1 MLRPRWA
8 IGVLRLRVAPRR
20 AAVTTGAG
28 AVLVVTSLLITSCG
42 GDGVGGGSG
51 TRLSSAPA
59 STTNVY
65 LDQRSQ
71 GVTRLLDALSTALR
85 SGTPDQLA
93 GLLDP
98 SVAPALRAR
107 LQTVQDNLS
116 SSVPRPDSSSRG
128 QRLQLKEFRYQLAPT
143 EEVETL
149 VGADVQ
155 ARLDQQGSSDTWVA
169 PVELHVAFGGAST
182 PGIDEDEVVVDTQL
196 VAARYDDTWKLVG
209 DSTLAGE
216 PAPPT
221 QMWDLPGLAVAD
233 VPTAGGTSVIASYPD
248 GADGSGT
255 SSPGST
261 APGSTAPG
269 PTAEMVARIRSLLPG
284 AIAAVSAFWGTG
296 WPQRSVLV
304 STADDDQFH
313 ALAASAT
320 DTAAAATIYA
330 HLDLSAGS
338 VTGQR
343 VLLTPVARDL
353 PAPALGVVLRHELT
367 HVATRAQTATTAPMW
382 LTEGVAE
389 YVGRKGTYTRPADA
403 APDLAAAVQAG
414 DTPSDLPTD
423 QQFSVDA
430 DSARMAYQ
438 SAWSV
443 ATFVAAAFGE
453 PRLRALYV
461 AVGASGDAARAD
473 AALSATLGITR
484 AQFVARWRAWLTA
497 ELR

>member
-1 MLRPRWA
+1 MGGLRPRWA
-8 IGVLRLRVAPRR
+8 TLRTG
-20 AAVTTGAG
+20 VTTSAG
-28 AVLVVTSLLITSCG
+28 AVLVVTSLLITACG
-42 GDGVGGGSG
+42 GDGDGVASG
-51 TRLSSAPA
+51 TSSSSVPV
-59 STTNVY
+59 STSNVY

-71 GVTRLLDALSTALR
+71 GVTHLLDALSTALR

-93 GLLDP
+93 ALLDP
-98 SVAPALRAR
+98 SINPALRAR

-116 SSVPRPDSSSRG
+116 SAVRRADTPGRG
-128 QRLQLKEFRYQLAPT
+128 KRLQLKEFRYQLAPT

-169 PVELHVAFGGAST
+169 PVELHVALGGAST
-182 PGIDEDEVVVDTQL
+182 PGIDEDEVVIDTQL

-221 QMWDLPGLAVAD
+221 QMWDLPELAVAD

-248 GADGSGT
+248 GADDAAAT
-255 SSPGST
+255 T
-261 APGSTAPG
+261 AA
-269 PTAEMVARIRSLLPG
+269 MVARIRSLLPG

-296 WPQRSVLV
+296 WPQRSVVV
-304 STADDDQFH
+304 STAADDQFH
-313 ALAASAT
+313 ALADSAT

-414 DTPSDLPTD
+414 DTPADLPAD

-430 DSARMAYQ
+430 ESSRMAYQ

-443 ATFVAAAFGE
+443 ATFVAATFGE

-461 AVGASGDAARAD
+461 AVGASSDAARAD